1 MKTRSLASRRR
12 VDRLFLAASIVVGV
26 YVFIDVLTRGVY
38 AVIYSL
44 ASQNQSP
51 IYLMT
56 TGFNQLD
63 FGSSL
68 AQHFLVGM
76 FVFVSAAAGAIVT
89 GIIYGIYRWMKWRR
103 IAKMSLL

>member
-12 VDRLFLAASIVVGV
+12 VDRLVLAASIVIGA

-68 AQHFLVGM
+68 TQHVLVGA
-76 FVFVSAAAGAIVT
+76 FVLVSAAAGAIVA
-89 GIIYGIYRWMKWRR
+89 GIIYSVYRWLKWRR
-103 IAKMSLL
+103 TAKMSLI